1 MPFILQTSAA
11 AAGNRFVKA
20 HDMPANFKVIAMLA
34 VSTRLTWTNV
44 DATATEILVRRSVNG
59 APFRDLTT
67 LPPTT
72 TLYEDAT
79 VENGKTYAYRIAAK
93 SSSGRSRWAVA
104 RRVTIPNPPEAIQNL
119 VVGTVKAIG
128 TSNITM
134 TWTKSAGQGM
144 TKVQMATDPDYT
156 ENLYETNRNTAA
168 YEKTGLPQNT
178 FYYVRVQPLS
188 SYVTSPWTEAHITT
202 AG

>member
-20 HDMPANFKVIAMLA
+20 HDMPTNFKVIVMLA

-104 RRVTIPNPPEAIQNL
+104 RSVTIPYPSEAIQNL
-119 VVGTVKAIG
+119 VITTTRIGDTANVGL
-128 TSNITM
+128 S
-134 TWTKSAGQGM
+134 WTKSVGQGQ
-144 TKVQMATDPDYT
+144 TRVQMATDPDYT
-156 ENLYETNRNTAA
+156 ENFFEIYRNTAS
-168 YEKTGLPQNT
+168 YVKTAMPLNT
-178 FYYVRVQPLS
+178 YYYVRVQPQS
-188 SYVTSPWTEAHITT
+188 SYGTSPWTEGHITT
-202 AG
+202 AS